1 MVYTSSKACI
11 YIKGNMVWYIWYKS
25 KTPNNQIERATN
37 PKFPRKRT
45 NVAWSRGFVKMS
57 ASWSWVGTWLNTMVP
72 FYTLSLKKW
81 YLTSM
86 CLVLEWSTRFFA
98 TLMELVQSQR
108 SGIWVH
114 SSTKSL
120 KVYEIH
126 NSWEQQLA
134 AATYSV
140 SVVDWATLD
149 CLREDHE
156 TNEDPRNWQEPEV
169 DFLSTRQPAK
179 SASEKPWSERVE
191 EEEYRRPRPGADC
204 SYLKILLTACRC
216 DVLGEAWKRAH
227 RHTLNCMSGLVAVK

>member
-1 MVYTSSKACI
+1 MA
-11 YIKGNMVWYIWYKS
+11 
-25 KTPNNQIERATN
+25 
-37 PKFPRKRT
+37 
-45 NVAWSRGFVKMS
+45 
-57 ASWSWVGTWLNTMVP
+57 
-72 FYTLSLKKW
+72 
-81 YLTSM
+81 
-86 CLVLEWSTRFFA
+86 LVL
-98 TLMELVQSQR
+98 SQR

-114 SSTKSL
+114 SSPKYL

-134 AATYSV
+134 AETYSA

-191 EEEYRRPRPGADC
+191 EEEYQRPRPGANYR
-204 SYLKILLTACRC
+204 YLKILLMAYRC
-216 DVLGEAWKRAH
+216 DVFGEAWERAH
-227 RHTLNCMSGLVAVK
+227 RHTLNCMSGLVAVR

>member
-1 MVYTSSKACI
+1 
-11 YIKGNMVWYIWYKS
+11 
-25 KTPNNQIERATN
+25 
-37 PKFPRKRT
+37 
-45 NVAWSRGFVKMS
+45 MS
-57 ASWSWVGTWLNTMVP
+57 ASWYWVGTWLNTMVP
-72 FYTLSLKKW
+72 FSTLSLKKW

-98 TLMELVQSQR
+98 TLMALVLSQR

-114 SSTKSL
+114 SSPKSL

-134 AATYSV
+134 AATYSA

-179 SASEKPWSERVE
+179 YASEKPWRERVE
-191 EEEYRRPRPGADC
+191 EEEYQRPRPGAD
-204 SYLKILLTACRC
+204 SKYLKILLTACPC
-216 DVLGEAWKRAH
+216 DVLGEA
-227 RHTLNCMSGLVAVK
+227 

>member
-1 MVYTSSKACI
+1 MQHDIWQDGYPTMVYTSSKACI
-11 YIKGNMVWYIWYKS
+11 YNKVNMVWYIWYKS
-25 KTPNNQIERATN
+25 KSPKNQLKRATN

-57 ASWSWVGTWLNTMVP
+57 ASWSWVETWLNTMVP
-72 FYTLSLKKW
+72 FSTLSLKKW

-98 TLMELVQSQR
+98 TLMALVLSQR

-114 SSTKSL
+114 SSPKSL

-134 AATYSV
+134 AATYSA

-156 TNEDPRNWQEPEV
+156 TNEDPRNW
-169 DFLSTRQPAK
+169 
-179 SASEKPWSERVE
+179 
-191 EEEYRRPRPGADC
+191 
-204 SYLKILLTACRC
+204 
-216 DVLGEAWKRAH
+216 
-227 RHTLNCMSGLVAVK
+227 